1 MFLERVAYIVRIFSL
16 PSTADHPDLSPFSL
30 HADLYP
36 KLFITT
42 STASISPSSST
53 LAREEEE
60 PRSVFASKAS
70 AVL

>member
-1 MFLERVAYIVRIFSL
+1 MMGLERVAYIVGIFSL

-36 KLFITT
+36 KLLITT

-53 LAREEEE
+53 
-60 PRSVFASKAS
+60 
-70 AVL
+70 